1 MELSRHFR
9 AIWRRRWRI
18 LLASALVA
26 ALVGAWS
33 ASQPKIY
40 EGRATV
46 AIASGRATAGE
57 SVTREDTLF
66 LTRTYA
72 ELAETRPVV
81 ADAAQRSELPIS
93 VTEAGRRLSARAHD
107 DVGFLTV
114 SATGPSPDAATELA
128 AAGADAV
135 VAAVSAQH
143 KQALREAL
151 APVEAEIEEVEERLA
166 KVERGSADRAPLEAR
181 YAALLA
187 SATERSL
194 QPVDRLT
201 VVSPARTDPAPV
213 SPKPARDAL
222 LALLVALVVNSELAV
237 LLAGLADRFSGDDEE
252 VDVSEVTGLPVL
264 ARVPASGEEAMV
276 EAFRTLRTNLMFMDS
291 LEHVRTVAVVSVDPG
306 AGKSFSS
313 VNLAR
318 AAAGLDVPVA
328 LVDADLR
335 RPSAH
340 EYLDLPV
347 APGLTEVLGGRC
359 ELAQVLKLASRDE
372 GLHVI
377 TAGSPVDDASRI
389 VGSQELG
396 EVLAGLHWAG
406 LVVVDTPAA
415 GVFADAL
422 AVASRC
428 DATVVVVDLAT
439 SKRRATRTLV
449 DQLRQV
455 GAKPIGVV
463 LNRSD
468 RAPRSSYYYQRQN
481 GNGTGRHL
489 ARVGGRR

>member
-18 LLASALVA
+18 ALASVLVA
-26 ALVGAWS
+26 ALVAAWS
-33 ASQPKIY
+33 ASQPKVY
-40 EGRATV
+40 RAAATV
-46 AIASGRATAGE
+46 TITSGRAAAGE

-81 ADAAQRSELPIS
+81 ADAAERSGLSIGAA
-93 VTEAGRRLSARAHD
+93 EAGERLSALAHE

-114 SATGPSPDAATELA
+114 SATGPSRDDATELA
-128 AAGADAV
+128 AAGATAV
-135 VAAVSAQH
+135 VAAVSNQH
-143 KQALREAL
+143 ERGLREAL
-151 APVEAEIEEVEERLA
+151 KPVEAEIEELGDRLA
-166 KVERGSADRAPLEAR
+166 VIDRASPDRAALQAR

-187 SATERSL
+187 SATERRL

-201 VVSPARTDPAPV
+201 VVSPARADPAPL
-213 SPKPARDAL
+213 SPRPARDAL

-237 LLAGLADRFSGDDEE
+237 LLAGLADRFSGDDPEAE
-252 VDVSEVTGLPVL
+252 VSAVTGLPVL

-276 EAFRTLRTNLMFMDS
+276 ESFRTLRTNLMFMDS
-291 LEHVRTVAVVSVDPG
+291 LEHVRTVAMVSVDPG

-313 VNLAR
+313 INLAR
-318 AAAGLDVPVA
+318 AAASLDVPVA

-340 EYLDLPV
+340 DYLDLPL
-347 APGLTEVLGGRC
+347 APGLTELLGGWSN
-359 ELAQVLKLASRDE
+359 LSQVLKVAPGDE

-377 TAGSPVDDASRI
+377 TAGSPVADASRI
-389 VGSQELG
+389 VGNPELG
-396 EVLAGLHWAG
+396 EVLSRLHWAG

-449 DQLRQV
+449 EQLRQV

-468 RAPRSSYYYQRQN
+468 RAPRTPYHYQRR
-481 GNGTGRHL
+481 NGTGRHV
-489 ARVGGRR
+489 ARAGGRR

>member
-18 LLASALVA
+18 VLTSALVA

-33 ASQPKIY
+33 ASQPKVY
-40 EGRATV
+40 QGAATV
-46 AIASGRATAGE
+46 AITSGRATAGE

-66 LTRTYA
+66 LARTYA
-72 ELAETRPVV
+72 ELSETRPVV
-81 ADAAQRSELPIS
+81 ADAARRSELSIS
-93 VTEAGRRLSARAHD
+93 AAEAGRRLSARAHD

-114 SATGPSPDAATELA
+114 SADGPSPGEATELA
-128 AAGADAV
+128 AAGASALT
-135 VAAVSAQH
+135 AAVSDQQQ
-143 KQALREAL
+143 QALREAL
-151 APVEAEIEEVEERLA
+151 APVEAEVQELGDRLA
-166 KVERGSADRAPLEAR
+166 RLDPASADRSPLQAR

-187 SATERSL
+187 SATERRL

-201 VVSPARTDPAPV
+201 VVSPARAEPAPV
-213 SPKPARDAL
+213 SPQPPRDAL

-237 LLAGLADRFSGDDEE
+237 LLAGLADRFSGDDQELE
-252 VDVSEVTGLPVL
+252 VTDVTGLPVL
-264 ARVPASGEEAMV
+264 ARVPAGGEEAMV

-313 VNLAR
+313 INLAR
-318 AAAGLDVPVA
+318 AAASLDVPVA

-340 EYLDLPV
+340 DYLDLPL
-347 APGLTEVLGGRC
+347 APGLTEVLGGWSGL
-359 ELAQVLKLASRDE
+359 EQVLKVAPGDA
-372 GLHVI
+372 GLHVV
-377 TAGSPVDDASRI
+377 TAGSPVADASRLI
-389 VGSQELG
+389 GSQALG
-396 EVLAGLHWAG
+396 EVLSRLHWAG

-428 DATVVVVDLAT
+428 DATVVIVDLAT
-439 SKRRATRTLV
+439 SRRRTTASLV

-468 RAPRSSYYYQRQN
+468 RSARSPYYYQRRN
-481 GNGTGRHL
+481 GAGRRL